1 MFAPVQIFARVAP
14 QTLGNRHRH
23 ATGDVENADPNY
35 AWHAEHGKRIKW
47 THEFFNS
54 WLTVP
59 RLIIFLKVLV
69 VEQIILAWLMAH
81 DNHHFDPKK
90 TTICRQICT
99 RISWVVLVQ

>member
-1 MFAPVQIFARVAP
+1 MAP

-69 VEQIILAWLMAH
+69 VEQIILAWLMANG
-81 DNHHFDPKK
+81 NHHFDPK
-90 TTICRQICT
+90 RQFVARYAPEFLGWFLCNET
-99 RISWVVLVQ
+99 WQVSAPFP